1 VSRYQKKHSPTHTYL
16 ISFHLNLVCCDWSQ
30 PQQTGTCDQIRVAAT
45 NHNALGSDEIRS
57 VVDMRSDQGRRKV
70 KQSGVDSMDGVW
82 GRVSPPKSEG
92 RVWDT
97 I

>member
-70 KQSGVDSMDGVW
+70 KQSGVD
-82 GRVSPPKSEG
+82 VSTPVYPVATPLGQMSLGE
-92 RVWDT
+92 